1 MLTKRFLVGGA
12 SFVYASAMQQNRK
25 EMASTI
31 VNSPHAYKICLICG
45 GIVDSMTPV
54 CPDCGAYR
62 FNDTPDDVMNQA
74 LTLASEPEK
83 TISRFDLDAD
93 E

>member
-1 MLTKRFLVGGA
+1 
-12 SFVYASAMQQNRK
+12 MQQDRK

-31 VNSPHAYKICLICG
+31 VNTPEAYKICTVCG
-45 GIVDSMTPV
+45 GIADKTTPL

-62 FNDTPDDVMNQA
+62 FNDNPDDVANQA
-74 LTLASEPEK
+74 LTLAAEPEK
-83 TISRFDLDAD
+83 TISHFDLDAD

>member
-1 MLTKRFLVGGA
+1 M
-12 SFVYASAMQQNRK
+12 FVYAPAMQQDRK
-25 EMASTI
+25 EKASTI
-31 VNSPHAYKICLICG
+31 VNNPQAYKICLICG
-45 GIVDSMTPV
+45 SIVDSMTPV

-62 FNDTPDDVMNQA
+62 FNDDPDDVMNQA